1 MFSNYLLLKQLPDE
15 VKRKHKIKL
24 ESKTP
29 RFDVIAHAGYYPPL
43 ERLKSSKGQIFFN
56 LLKTDGIINS
66 PDNRRAGYS
75 LQCSSPPAPI
85 KSVNFS
91 SIYILETTNA
101 DFIIAYGEP
110 PQGKLL
116 KSAKDKK
123 GNPIQREN
131 PFFENGND
139 GYLFLISQD
148 YSTIEI
154 LIIPDGRYLIKSY
167 AMMLIDGKLT
177 AALETIRNIAKSFF
191 NY

>member
-1 MFSNYLLLKQLPDE
+1 MIGSYLYLKQLPDE
-15 VKRKHKIKL
+15 VKKRHKIKL

-29 RFDVIAHAGYYPPL
+29 RLDLLAYAGYYPPL

-91 SIYILETTNA
+91 SIFILEAQNN

-116 KSAKDKK
+116 KPAKGKDGK
-123 GNPIQREN
+123 PIQRQN
-131 PFFENGND
+131 PFFENAND
-139 GYLFLISQD
+139 GYLFLISLD
-148 YSTIEI
+148 YTTIEI
-154 LIIPDGRYLIKSY
+154 LVIPDGRYLIKSY
-167 AMMLIDGKLT
+167 AIMLIDGKLSG
-177 AALETIRNIAKSFF
+177 ALETIRNNTKPFF